1 MQFILKVPS
10 DVCIKITPQKPLSRE
25 LPQKQISFYTFA
37 INSTRL
43 LSGKLLCVMVAAT
56 KMSTNKNK
64 NSNCTRREKKD
75 THNQRENQFSPL
87 QGPNTHTRTHGNTA
101 TSILYS
107 LFVLFLGYFFFA
119 ILNLYSICTH
129 NIMS

>member
-1 MQFILKVPS
+1 MQFVLEVPS

-43 LSGKLLCVMVAAT
+43 LSGKLLCVVVSAT

-64 NSNCTRREKKD
+64 NSNCTSE
-75 THNQRENQFSPL
+75 RENGHAQLEGKSIFTFTRL
-87 QGPNTHTRTHGNTA
+87 THTHTVIPQHPFH
-101 TSILYS
+101 S
-107 LFVLFLGYFFFA
+107 LFVLFLGIFF
-119 ILNLYSICTH
+119 LLY
-129 NIMS
+129 